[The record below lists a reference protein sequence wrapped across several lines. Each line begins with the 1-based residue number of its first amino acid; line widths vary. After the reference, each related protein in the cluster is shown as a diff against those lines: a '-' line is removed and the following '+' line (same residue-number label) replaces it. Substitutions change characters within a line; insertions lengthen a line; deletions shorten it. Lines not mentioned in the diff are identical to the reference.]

1 MIIDAAELHLPF
13 FFFSLLGVRVISNAG
28 GINPLACAAALQE
41 VAKKADV
48 DLKIAVVAGD
58 DLMSEVFH
66 FVLSLSSMSLYS
78 MKVVFTVPQE
88 LTLCVFMQ

>member
-1 MIIDAAELHLPF
+1 MLLNLICF
-13 FFFSLLGVRVISNAG
+13 FCSGVRVISNAG

-58 DLMSEVFH
+58 DLMNEVFY
-66 FVLSLSSMSLYS
+66 FVLSSIVQIILVYM
-78 MKVVFTVPQE
+78 T
-88 LTLCVFMQ
+88 

>member
-1 MIIDAAELHLPF
+1 MLLNLICF
-13 FFFSLLGVRVISNAG
+13 FCSGVRVISNAG

-58 DLMSEVFH
+58 DLMNEVFY
-66 FVLSLSSMSLYS
+66 FVLSSIVEIILVYM
-78 MKVVFTVPQE
+78 T
-88 LTLCVFMQ
+88 

>member
-1 MIIDAAELHLPF
+1 MLLDLICLF
-13 FFFSLLGVRVISNAG
+13 CLGVRVISNAG

-58 DLMSEVFH
+58 DLMNEVFY
-66 FVLSLSSMSLYS
+66 FILQFRSIVEIILVY
-78 MKVVFTVPQE
+78 VVWR
-88 LTLCVFMQ
+88 

>member
-1 MIIDAAELHLPF
+1 MPF
-13 FFFSLLGVRVISNAG
+13 FFLLGVRVISNAG

-66 FVLSLSSMSLYS
+66 FV
-78 MKVVFTVPQE
+78 
-88 LTLCVFMQ
+88 

>member
-1 MIIDAAELHLPF
+1 MIVDAAELNFSF
-13 FFFSLLGVRVISNAG
+13 FCLGVRVISNAG

-58 DLMSEVFH
+58 DLMSEVFY
-66 FVLSLSSMSLYS
+66 FVLRLGSIVEIILVLYD
-78 MKVVFTVPQE
+78 MKVAFTV
-88 LTLCVFMQ
+88 L

>member
-1 MIIDAAELHLPF
+1 LLTLLKLICLF
-13 FFFSLLGVRVISNAG
+13 CLGVRVISNAG

-58 DLMSEVFH
+58 DLMSEVFY
-66 FVLSLSSMSLYS
+66 FVLRLSS
-78 MKVVFTVPQE
+78 VVQVILVYIT
-88 LTLCVFMQ
+88 